1 MTNLCEILEAFC
13 WRCKIHEIWKPNPS
27 SSDDILRRMHSE
39 AAVFNAVYRCKNSTV
54 PTEEKIN
61 QTIKFLE
68 ENEFWRTNSLS
79 LFANH
84 KDPGVIRVV
93 KILQKQEVR
102 DIWNGEVPS
111 KHAKN
116 SKEQSNQNGQTS
128 ANNTEEWKKSITN
141 DKVETDGSVEVDEQ
155 KSDVVTSTNNG
166 TNMSCYLHNSQ
177 LRNTS
182 LVPEN
187 MAKASIT
194 SCGAGE
200 IRTHAGKLQ
209 WIGLEGLGLCYHT
222 KATLKPMPNAQP
234 AFHPKRAVPLAIFP
248 MVDEEL
254 KDLEQRGVLKSDP
267 DSK

>member
-79 LFANH
+79 LFSNH
-84 KDPGVIRVV
+84 KDPGVIRVA

-111 KHAKN
+111 KFAKN
-116 SKEQSNQNGQTS
+116 SKEQSNQNEQTS
-128 ANNTEEWKKSITN
+128 VNNIEESKKSIEN
-141 DKVETDGSVEVDEQ
+141 DKVEKNGNVKADEQ
-155 KSDVVTSTNNG
+155 KSDTAISTNNG
-166 TNMSCYLHNSQ
+166 TNMSCYLRSSQ
-177 LRNTS
+177 LQNTS
-182 LVPEN
+182 LVPVSREWVPSYYAQSATVDQKN
-187 MAKASIT
+187 ANLHD
-194 SCGAGE
+194 E
-200 IRTHAGKLQ
+200 I
-209 WIGLEGLGLCYHT
+209 
-222 KATLKPMPNAQP
+222 
-234 AFHPKRAVPLAIFP
+234 
-248 MVDEEL
+248 
-254 KDLEQRGVLKSDP
+254 
-267 DSK
+267 